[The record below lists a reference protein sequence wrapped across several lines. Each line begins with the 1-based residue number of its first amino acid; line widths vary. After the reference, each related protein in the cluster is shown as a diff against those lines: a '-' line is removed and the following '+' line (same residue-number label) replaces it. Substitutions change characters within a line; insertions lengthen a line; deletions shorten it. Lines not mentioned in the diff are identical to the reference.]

1 MMHCISRLVQD
12 EGMATLRALEE
23 FFALVRLHV
32 INYVAQFW
40 SLNRA
45 LQALKDLI
53 SSACLLI
60 DHIAF
65 FKAHVACIE
74 TILVSYSLLNHF
86 TA

>member
-1 MMHCISRLVQD
+1 MMHCISRLIQD

-23 FFALVRLHV
+23 FFALVRLHM
-32 INYVAQFW
+32 INYVAEFW

-53 SSACLLI
+53 SSPCLLI

-65 FKAHVACIE
+65 FKAHVACIA
-74 TILVSYSLLNHF
+74 TVLVPYPFLDHLVS
-86 TA
+86 